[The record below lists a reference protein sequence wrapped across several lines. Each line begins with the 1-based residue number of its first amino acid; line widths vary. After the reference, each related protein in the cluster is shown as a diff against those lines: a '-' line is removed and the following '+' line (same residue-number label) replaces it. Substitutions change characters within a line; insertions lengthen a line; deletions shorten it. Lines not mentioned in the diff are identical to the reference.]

1 MEDEGLTIAL
11 TPVQMAAVLQGE
23 DLSESDMLS
32 NRVWGGVNVVFGVFE
47 LIGAGALLLTP
58 EPTMATKAGGAALG
72 VHGADTFQSGLRQ
85 AWTGR
90 TEQSYTH
97 KSAAALAIALG
108 ADEVTAHKI
117 GTGIDVAVPLV
128 VTAGVGAARILAIRG
143 GRIALIEHEAVAGAR
158 SGGHT
163 IAKHVGRTEAE
174 LRARLAAERIPV
186 ASTFRTLVEAEKVLY
201 QALRQNRKIVEGW
214 AKTAQVNDKLVLN
227 YLSPEVIGHGVV
239 RTTGALTQFSK
250 VRVVL
255 KMGTYGGK
263 PYYILT
269 AFPVP

>member
-1 MEDEGLTIAL
+1 MDDEGLTVAL
-11 TPVQMAAVLQGE
+11 TPVQLAAVLQGE

-32 NRVWGGVNVVFGVFE
+32 NRIWGGVNVVFGVFE
-47 LIGAGALLLTP
+47 LIGAGALLLAP
-58 EPTMATKAGGAALG
+58 EPTMATKVGGAALG
-72 VHGADTFQSGLRQ
+72 VHGTDTFQSGLRQ
-85 AWTGR
+85 AWSGR

-108 ADEVTAHKI
+108 ADEDTAHKI

-143 GRIALIEHEAVAGAR
+143 GRIALVEHEAVAGAR
-158 SGGHT
+158 TGGHT
-163 IAKHVGRTEAE
+163 IARHVGKTEAE

-186 ASTFRTLVEAEKVLY
+186 ASTFKTLAQAERVLY
-201 QALRQNRKIVEGW
+201 QALRQNRRTVEGW
-214 AKTAQVNDKLVLN
+214 AKTAQVNDKLVIN
-227 YLSPEVIGHGVV
+227 YVGSEVIGEGVV
-239 RTTGALTQFSK
+239 RATGALTQFTK
-250 VRVVL
+250 ARIVL